1 MFDCFQSE
9 SYAMRRKPDFE
20 TETLCEKCHQAAEEL
35 RRVIELDLWV
45 CAECHMEGMA
55 SIEAEGEQVER
66 KPVAAAS
73 AEPRKALTA

>member
-1 MFDCFQSE
+1 MPDRFQSE
-9 SYAMRRKPDFE
+9 PCAMRRRPEFE
-20 TETLCEKCHQAAEEL
+20 TETLCEKCHRAADEL

-45 CAECHMEGMA
+45 CEECYAEAMA
-55 SIEAEGEQVER
+55 LIEAEAEVER

>member
-1 MFDCFQSE
+1 MFDRFQAE
-9 SYAMRRKPDFE
+9 PYAMRRKPWFE
-20 TETLCEKCHQAAEEL
+20 METLCEKCYQSAEEL

-45 CAECHMEGMA
+45 CAECYSEAMVL
-55 SIEAEGEQVER
+55 IEAEGELER